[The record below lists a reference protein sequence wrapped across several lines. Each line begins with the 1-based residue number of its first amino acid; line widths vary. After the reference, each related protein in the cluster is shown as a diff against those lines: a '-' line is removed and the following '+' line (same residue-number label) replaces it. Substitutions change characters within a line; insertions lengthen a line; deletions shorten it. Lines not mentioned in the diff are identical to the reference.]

1 MPFSYLLTTALDR
14 PMRVPNSFCVRPI
27 HIHWALDGAFFGVKA
42 YKAADLGVVVP
53 HAEVQHIKL
62 IVIIFPGVFD
72 GIGNALGLCAD
83 FAPRAVG
90 ITINHRAAFVR
101 FSASRWLSCAAAA
114 CSSASRWLSCAAT
127 PVVSPDSSAICGQS
141 SSSAPSIAAAATA
154 LSLSTVKTDASSFS
168 DPKQMPFTLN
178 NVVKLRMILIM
189 RFMMSSL

>member
-72 GIGNALGLCAD
+72 GVFNTLGLCAD
-83 FAPRAVG
+83 FTPRAVG
-90 ITINHRAAFVR
+90 IAIDHRAAFVR
-101 FSASRWLSCAAAA
+101 QADNIAMALLR
-114 CSSASRWLSCAAT
+114 
-127 PVVSPDSSAICGQS
+127 D
-141 SSSAPSIAAAATA
+141 APQA
-154 LSLSTVKTDASSFS
+154 V
-168 DPKQMPFTLN
+168 P
-178 NVVKLRMILIM
+178 
-189 RFMMSSL
+189 

>member
-14 PMRVPNSFCVRPI
+14 PMQVPNSFCVRPI

-53 HAEVQHIKL
+53 RAEVQHIKL

-101 FSASRWLSCAAAA
+101 
-114 CSSASRWLSCAAT
+114 SSASRWLSCAAT